1 MSGNP
6 EMSGNLRN
14 EWQKYTAK
22 FSFNMVSNVWFQIN
36 NTIVFSI
43 LQTIFVSTLLQMC
56 ALLTKNEMLS
66 STTTKSI
73 INNKLLIHFTI
84 TSMTTREITRLISNA
99 MELGFETVEQIK
111 SDMTHIHSIHHGH
124 IIGKIEI
131 QSRIKIQEIKMKQTN
146 ELTSNNRILISRLEK
161 NVEMCN
167 EIKSEENTDELF
179 LDHFTRYLHHQRS
192 REQEQ
197 QREERQSKKNRNIVH
212 CDR

>member
-1 MSGNP
+1 
-6 EMSGNLRN
+6 
-14 EWQKYTAK
+14 
-22 FSFNMVSNVWFQIN
+22 MVSNVWFQIN

-131 QSRIKIQEIKMKQTN
+131 QSRIKIQEIKMEQTN